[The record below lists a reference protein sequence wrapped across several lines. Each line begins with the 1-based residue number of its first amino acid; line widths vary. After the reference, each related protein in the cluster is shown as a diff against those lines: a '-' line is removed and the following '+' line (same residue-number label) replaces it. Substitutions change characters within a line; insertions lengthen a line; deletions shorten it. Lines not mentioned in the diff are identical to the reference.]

1 MILGCIN
8 NQTVYTEGW
17 LATSLRTDQPILV
30 LDAILTSY
38 FNNFDNDE
46 QKRQVSEDIL
56 WLKFS
61 GLKV

>member
-8 NQTVYTEGW
+8 NRTVYTEGW